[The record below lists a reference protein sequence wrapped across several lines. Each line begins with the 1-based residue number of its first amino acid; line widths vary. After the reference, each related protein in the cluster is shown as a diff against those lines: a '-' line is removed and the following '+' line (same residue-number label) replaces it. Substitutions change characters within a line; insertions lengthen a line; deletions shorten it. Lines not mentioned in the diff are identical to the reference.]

1 MPDTSRPRWS
11 PAPSIR
17 SEVDPFIVMDVLAR
31 AQALEAEGRHVVHLE
46 VGQPGTGAPAG
57 ARRALAAALEAGPLG
72 YTAGLGLPALRTRIA
87 ARYGERHGVDLDP
100 ARVVV
105 TAGASGAFVLAF
117 AALFETGA
125 RVGLGVPG
133 YPSYRAIL
141 RAMACEAVPIP
152 TRAED
157 RFQPVPSDV
166 AGLDGLIV
174 ASPANP
180 TGTILGRAEMGALAA
195 ACEAERAA
203 FVSDE
208 IYHGLTWA
216 GEEVSALEVW
226 DEAVIVNS
234 FSKYFSM
241 TGWRVGWLVVPPALT
256 RTAERLAQ
264 NLFICASHAGQV
276 AALAAMGCEEELEA
290 NRAVYAGNREVV
302 VGALRAAGLARFS
315 PPDGAFYVWVDV
327 SGTGMDSLA
336 LSTALLEEAGV
347 ATTPGA
353 DFDPGRGGDWLRL
366 SYAGSRADVEEG
378 MARIAGWLGGRAG
391 ERTRT

>member
-1 MPDTSRPRWS
+1 MHDGLPTDGWT
-11 PAPSIR
+11 PAPSAR

-31 AQALEAEGRHVVHLE
+31 AQALEAEGRRIVHLE
-46 VGQPGTGAPAG
+46 VGQPGTGAPEG

-72 YTAGLGLPALRTRIA
+72 YTAGLGLPELRARIA

-117 AALFETGA
+117 AALFEARA

-141 RAMACEAVPIP
+141 KAMGCEAVAIP

-157 RFQPVPSDV
+157 RFQPVPDDV

-180 TGTILGRAEMGALAA
+180 TGTILGRAEMGALAT
-195 ACEAERAA
+195 ACRAERAA
-203 FVSDE
+203 LVSDE
-208 IYHGLTWA
+208 IYHGLTWT

-226 DEAVIVNS
+226 DGAVIVNS
-234 FSKYFSM
+234 FSKFFSM
-241 TGWRVGWLVVPPALT
+241 TGWRVGWLVVPPGLV

-264 NLFICASHAGQV
+264 NLFICASHGGQV
-276 AALAAMGCEEELEA
+276 AALAAMGCVEELEA
-290 NRAVYAGNREVV
+290 NRVVYAGNREVV
-302 VGALRAAGLARFS
+302 LAGLQAAGLVRFS

-327 SGTGMDSLA
+327 SGTGMESRALA
-336 LSTALLEEAGV
+336 SALLEEAGV

-353 DFDPGRGGDWLRL
+353 DFDPARGGDWLRL
-366 SYAGSRADVEEG
+366 SYAGPRAEVEEG
-378 MARIAGWLGGRAG
+378 MARIKAWLSGRG
-391 ERTRT
+391 